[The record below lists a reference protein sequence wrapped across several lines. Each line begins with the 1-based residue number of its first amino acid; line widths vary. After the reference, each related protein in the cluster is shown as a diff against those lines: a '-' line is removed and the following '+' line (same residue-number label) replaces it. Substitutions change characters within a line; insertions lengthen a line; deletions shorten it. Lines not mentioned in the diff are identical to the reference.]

1 MQVISIIKS
10 PLFKLEEKESK
21 LTKVVPKVK
30 MGSRKRYQK
39 KMKNLKAPDCSLH
52 NSTTSG
58 KKKKTLQEVQG

>member
-39 KMKNLKAPDCSLH
+39 K
-52 NSTTSG
+52 
-58 KKKKTLQEVQG
+58 